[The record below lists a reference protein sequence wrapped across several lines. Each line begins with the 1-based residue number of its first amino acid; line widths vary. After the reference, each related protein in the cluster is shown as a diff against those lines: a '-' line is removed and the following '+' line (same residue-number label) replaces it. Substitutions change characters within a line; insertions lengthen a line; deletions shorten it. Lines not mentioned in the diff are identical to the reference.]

1 MLETI
6 FSYFYKIFPVFLQNF
21 GISLYGFYWKKRR
34 NSGAF
39 YSQIQKFSQREQSS
53 SEDWITYQTKELRE
67 LLIHSFTN
75 VPYYKKKY
83 TNAGFKLED
92 FENFYLKDLKKL
104 PFLEKKDLREFG
116 DNDLLSNNR
125 EAGSFFSSSGST
137 GTPIQVFFSKY
148 FHQKWSAAY
157 EVRVRNWAGVNHKM
171 RRGMIGGRRI
181 IPNAIASPPYYR
193 YNYFE
198 QQTYFSAYHLSAKTV
213 VNYMQGLKK
222 NNVEYLVGY
231 AMSIYFWA
239 DFINNDANINPIRL
253 KAVLTSS
260 EKLTDKMREII
271 ERAFLCKVYDAYSG
285 VEACGLISENKYGE
299 LLFSPDTGI
308 LEVIDNDGNQVLNGE
323 SGEVISTGLLNY
335 DQPLIRYR
343 IGDRVTLAA
352 SQRSKHNSGFPII
365 KEIEGRIEDVVIGV
379 DGRKMV
385 RFHSIFIN
393 INGLKS
399 AQVIQHKLDFLEINL
414 VVNNSYSK
422 ESEKVI
428 FKRLES
434 QLGKIKVKYSYLNS
448 LPLTKGGK
456 IKAVVSKLKK

>member
-1 MLETI
+1 MINKLSNLI
-6 FSYFYKIFPVFLQNF
+6 YKILPVYFQNF
-21 GISLYGFYWKKRR
+21 IISLYGLYWEKRR
-34 NSGAF
+34 YSGDF
-39 YSQIQKFSQREQSS
+39 VSQTLNFVQREQSS
-53 SEDWITYQTKELRE
+53 LEDWNTYQTKELRK
-67 LLIHSFTN
+67 LLIHAFTN

-83 TNAGFKLED
+83 TAAGLKLED
-92 FENFYLKDLKKL
+92 FKNFQLNDLKKL
-104 PFLEKKDLREFG
+104 PYLEKQELREFG
-116 DNDLLSNNR
+116 NNILLSTNKSKG
-125 EAGSFFSSSGST
+125 AFYSSSGST
-137 GTPIQVFFSKY
+137 GTPIQVFFSKN
-148 FHQKWSAAY
+148 FHQIWSAAY

-171 RRGMIGGRRI
+171 RRGMIGGRRVV
-181 IPNAIASPPYYR
+181 PNAIASPPYYR

-198 QQTYFSAYHLSAKTV
+198 KQTYFSAYHLSADTV
-213 VNYMQGLKK
+213 KNYMSGLIE

-239 DFINNDANINPIRL
+239 DFINSDPSIKSIQL

-260 EKLTDKMREII
+260 EKLTDKMRDTI
-271 ERAFLCKVYDAYSG
+271 ERAFLCNVYDGYSG
-285 VEACGLISENKYGE
+285 VEACGLISENKFGE

-308 LEVIDNDGNQVLNGE
+308 LEVLDERGNQVLNGE

-343 IGDRVTLAA
+343 IGDRVKLSTSQSSISNLA
-352 SQRSKHNSGFPII
+352 FPII
-365 KEIEGRIEDVVIGV
+365 EEIEGRIEDVIIGV

-393 INGLKS
+393 VNGLQA

-422 ESEKVI
+422 ESEKTI

-434 QLGKIKVKYSYLNS
+434 QLGQVKVKYSYLDS

-456 IKAVVSKLKK
+456 IKAVVSHL